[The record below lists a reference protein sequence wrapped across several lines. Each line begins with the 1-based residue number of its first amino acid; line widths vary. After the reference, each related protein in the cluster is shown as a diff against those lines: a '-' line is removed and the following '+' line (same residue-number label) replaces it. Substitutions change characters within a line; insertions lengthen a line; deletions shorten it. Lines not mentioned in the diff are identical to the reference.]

1 MYRFSILVIIFF
13 GTSMPI
19 AHAAVKLD
27 CEPWAQDCP
36 SDMACFPTP
45 EETYDCFPSDGIQ
58 TGGACD
64 SNMETWESLP
74 CEDGAICLQITDD
87 PSDGQCLAFCTAD
100 VPCEGA
106 VECVIPVFSDVPDLG
121 VCPPPCT
128 DQDADGACA
137 DVDCDDMDPASFP
150 GAEEI
155 CDDGRDND
163 CDGDLDALDDACGGD
178 DPDAGVDGGDA
189 ETDADATTDAGADAT
204 TDPPTKKKDSFA
216 CRAAG
221 GLSTDS
227 LPTTGWL
234 FALALML
241 PALRRRRNRRNY

>member
-1 MYRFSILVIIFF
+1 MYRFSFIIILSSLAFI
-13 GTSMPI
+13 SP
-19 AHAAVKLD
+19 ARAAVRLD

-45 EETYDCFPSDGIQ
+45 EETYECFPSDGIA

-74 CEDGAICLQITDD
+74 CEDGAICLQISDD

-100 VPCEGA
+100 APCEGA

-121 VCPPPCT
+121 VCLPPCT
-128 DQDADGACA
+128 DVDADGACA
-137 DVDCDDMDPASFP
+137 DVDCDDTDPASFP

-178 DPDAGVDGGDA
+178 DPDAGVDGGD
-189 ETDADATTDAGADAT
+189 TDADADAETDVPGTTPG
-204 TDPPTKKKDSFA
+204 KKKDSFA

-221 GLSTDS
+221 GLSSDS
-227 LPTTGWL
+227 LPAVAWL
-234 FALALML
+234 LALALGL
-241 PALRRRRNRRNY
+241 PVLRRRRDRRFY